1 MPPGHKVSQIPSKVS
16 VSKAATSH
24 KVNESESLYSK
35 QIARVGYP
43 ALFNTSSVYV
53 ITADHHQP
61 EQVLST
67 ERLNNARAEETVAL
81 NLCRET
87 KFQLE
92 GRHSWNWK
100 SESKIDQFSQVQ
112 ASEVEVESNTRPAIW
127 DWTQNPKLKVAAS
140 NPRNNKVH
148 LEQRNDL
155 GGQRV
160 TSFLLSNSSETM
172 WTGLINQI
180 SPKRL
185 QLCLHHSQL
194 ILPSFDS
201 HYPVE
206 SNFVRRHGGGT
217 RLPWFRSVPMTQH
230 AAGGNSWLRAFLAFH
245 SPFTNRTSKKRG
257 GFGLFLSSF
266 AETS

>member
-172 WTGLINQI
+172 WNGTNQSNFTETI
-180 SPKRL
+180 TALFTPLSIDTSELRLTLPCRIELCSPPRWWNKATLVPICSDDSTRCRWQ
-185 QLCLHHSQL
+185 QL
-194 ILPSFDS
+194 
-201 HYPVE
+201 VE
-206 SNFVRRHGGGT
+206 SI
-217 RLPWFRSVPMTQH
+217 LSI
-230 AAGGNSWLRAFLAFH
+230 
-245 SPFTNRTSKKRG
+245 PFTFYQSNK
-257 GFGLFLSSF
+257 
-266 AETS
+266 